1 MSSEHVAV
9 IAGAGGGGL
18 LFILLSCAVLFSS
31 YNRKPNK
38 ARIAHDSHDT
48 VAPGHTPNS
57 DTPQNVPSNES
68 IEVLDAFMSADR
80 TSKGSWKL
88 TEIILML
95 QSASAHVIWLRR
107 LQPDCL
113 SGIAPACGDRVSPVR
128 RLQA

>member
-1 MSSEHVAV
+1 MSSEHIAV

-18 LFILLSCAVLFSS
+18 LFLLLSCAVLFSS

-68 IEVLDAFMSADR
+68 IEVLDAFVPILTWPSANRREKIPSANSSVSADTIFSR
-80 TSKGSWKL
+80 YTYSDNLLPDDPYGDNNVYEFESC
-88 TEIILML
+88 
-95 QSASAHVIWLRR
+95 R
-107 LQPDCL
+107 L
-113 SGIAPACGDRVSPVR
+113 
-128 RLQA
+128 